1 MRLSVFFLFFG
12 VAGDLFYKICF
23 LLSLKKY
30 IKNVTLMTFREALGQ
45 FSVFQKFCSAEIF
58 LVSAK
63 FLKIKV
69 KLKDRERLSLLR
81 TLKT

>member
-1 MRLSVFFLFFG
+1 
-12 VAGDLFYKICF
+12 
-23 LLSLKKY
+23 
-30 IKNVTLMTFREALGQ
+30 MTFREALGQ

-81 TLKT
+81 TLKTQLDN